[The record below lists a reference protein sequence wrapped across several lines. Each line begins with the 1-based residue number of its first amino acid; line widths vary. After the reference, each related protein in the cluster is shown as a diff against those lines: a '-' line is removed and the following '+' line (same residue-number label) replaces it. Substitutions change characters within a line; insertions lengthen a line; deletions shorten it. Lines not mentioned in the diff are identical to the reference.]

1 MNQAKSLKKLPYGK
15 VSFSA
20 IRQGNY
26 AYVDKTRYIEV
37 LEEFGEDNLF
47 IVRPRRFGKTLFT
60 STLEAY
66 YDEFMAK
73 DFEKNFAGTYIGEHK
88 TPLASSLRTI
98 HFDFSGISLSEHV
111 EKEFMQ
117 KVREAIEEYF
127 SKYPHPRQDEILNK
141 EYLSASSLVGT
152 FFSNMAVEF
161 DQKIYVIIDEYDQ
174 FANEILSS
182 DVNRFKE
189 MTSKEGYYKAFF
201 TRVKEAT
208 RKAVARVFMTGV
220 SSFSLDSFTSGFNIA
235 TNITTHPSFAG
246 MFGFN
251 ETELGD
257 LIKQTVDLKV
267 CNLTLEE
274 VLSDMKEWYNG
285 YRFSARSSETVF
297 NSTMCLY
304 YLRSLKTTAS
314 KPNTL
319 LDSNLGQDLG
329 KIEGILS
336 LGDFDFVKK
345 ILEKALNRSPID
357 FQPEP
362 SDLNL
367 NREEDL
373 DEDAVLSALFYMG
386 FLTFDE
392 KEEDALVIPNRAI
405 QEQFFTYFLKHIM
418 KTKHFRIAAKGLR
431 ATLPSMLAGD
441 PEPFL
446 RFICNRFDEASG
458 LHAHSNVRESDFRT
472 LLLNAFLYTDIYKVQ
487 NEVEVRGS
495 SKGYADLLVIPKDKS
510 EKNTAY
516 LIEIKQLKCGAK
528 EKAIEDKVRE
538 AREQLE
544 RYEAGENTHCIP
556 NLKKLICVFVGMKL
570 QVLDVYD

>member
-1 MNQAKSLKKLPYGK
+1 MTENFALKDLPYGK
-15 VSFSA
+15 VDFSS
-20 IRQGNY
+20 IRLDGC

-37 LEEFGEDNLF
+37 LEKSGGFFPF

-60 STLEAY
+60 SILEAY
-66 YDEFMAK
+66 YDKYRAK

-88 TPLASSLRTI
+88 TPLANSFYTL
-98 HFDFSGISLSEHV
+98 HFDFSGLASSSDLPLRFQSSVKSSISRFF
-111 EKEFMQ
+111 K
-117 KVREAIEEYF
+117 
-127 SKYPHPRQDEILNK
+127 KYPHPRQNEILQK
-141 EYLSASSLVGT
+141 DFVDAAALAEDFFALLDDEYH
-152 FFSNMAVEF
+152 
-161 DQKIYVIIDEYDQ
+161 QKIYVIIDEYDQ
-174 FANEILSS
+174 FANEILSN
-182 DVNRFKE
+182 DVQKFKSI
-189 MTSKEGYYKAFF
+189 TSTDGFYKDFF
-201 TRVKEAT
+201 AT
-208 RKAVARVFMTGV
+208 LKKATYGAVGRVFITGV
-220 SSFSLDSFTSGFNIA
+220 SSFSLDSVTSGFNVA
-235 TNITTHPSFAG
+235 TKITTHPSFAG

-257 LIKQTVDLKV
+257 LIEQTVDLKA

-304 YLRSLKTTAS
+304 YLRSLKTTLN
-314 KPNTL
+314 KPDTL

-357 FQPEP
+357 FKPEP

-405 QEQFFTYFLKHIM
+405 QEQFFAYFLKHIL
-418 KTKHFRIAAKGLR
+418 KTKQFRIAAKGLR
-431 ATLPSMLAGD
+431 VTLPSLLAGD

-472 LLLNAFLYTDIYKVQ
+472 LLLNAFLYTDIYDVQ
-487 NEVEVRGS
+487 NEVEIRGS
-495 SKGYADLLVIPKDKS
+495 EKGYADLLVIPKEKD
-510 EKNTAY
+510 EKNAAY
-516 LIEIKQLKCGAK
+516 LIEIKQLKSGAK

-544 RYEAGENTHCIP
+544 RYEAGENTRHIS

-570 QVLDVYD
+570 RVIELVD

>member
-1 MNQAKSLKKLPYGK
+1 MPETCELKPLPYGECD
-15 VSFSA
+15 FQT
-20 IRQGNY
+20 IRQEGS
-26 AYVDKTRYIEV
+26 AYVDKTRYIEI
-37 LEEFGEDNLF
+37 LEKDGTKYPF

-66 YDEFMAK
+66 YDEYREK
-73 DFEKNFAGTYIGEHK
+73 DFEKNFADTYIGEHK
-88 TPLASSLRTI
+88 TPLASKFHTI
-98 HFDFSGISLSEHV
+98 HFDFSGLSSSLDLPRRFQSSV
-111 EKEFMQ
+111 KTSIDRFF
-117 KVREAIEEYF
+117 K
-127 SKYPHPRQDEILNK
+127 KYPHPRQDEILQK
-141 EYLSASSLVGT
+141 DFVDASALAEA
-152 FFSNMAVEF
+152 FFALLE
-161 DQKIYVIIDEYDQ
+161 DEHKKKIYVIIDEYDQ
-174 FANEILSS
+174 FANDILSN
-182 DVNRFKE
+182 DVQKFKSI
-189 MTSKEGYYKAFF
+189 TSTDGFYKDFF
-201 TRVKEAT
+201 AT
-208 RKAVARVFMTGV
+208 LKKATYGAVGRVFITGV
-220 SSFSLDSFTSGFNIA
+220 SSFSLDSVTSGFNVA
-235 TNITTHPSFAG
+235 TKITTHPSFAG

-257 LIKQTVDLKV
+257 LIKQTVDLKA

-336 LGDFDFVKK
+336 LGDFDFVKE

-357 FQPEP
+357 FKPEP

-373 DEDAVLSALFYMG
+373 DEEAVLSALFYMG

-405 QEQFFTYFLKHIM
+405 QEQFFAYFLKHIL
-418 KTKHFRIAAKGLR
+418 KTKQFRIAAKGLR
-431 ATLPSMLAGD
+431 VTLPSLLAGD

-472 LLLNAFLYTDIYKVQ
+472 LLLNAFLYTDIYDVQ
-487 NEVEVRGS
+487 NEVEIRGS
-495 SKGYADLLVIPKDKS
+495 QKGYADLLVIPKEGSD
-510 EKNTAY
+510 KNTAY
-516 LIEIKQLKCGAK
+516 LIEIKQLKSGAM
-528 EKAIEDKVRE
+528 EKAINDKVRE

-544 RYEAGENTHCIP
+544 RYEAGENTRHIP

-570 QVLDVYD
+570 KVIELVD